1 VFICYRQGSGSEDFG
16 DVDEGGLGE
25 TGAFV
30 EVADGGVE
38 HGEEVV
44 EFGNGGV
51 VLAEPVGK
59 FVELDFEEL
68 ISFLHLIG
76 LYQPLYREKC
86 CFSPII
92 TNRLLIHKLIN
103 IQLLIL
109 VLRSIRNEVGNKGLQ
124 LFNKRTIVFGQVS
137 RPVPQVEDGREL
149 FVALQS

>member
-1 VFICYRQGSGSEDFG
+1 MFICYRQGSGSEDFG

-124 LFNKRTIVFGQVS
+124 LFNERTIVLGQVS
-137 RPVPQVEDGREL
+137 RPVPQIEDGREL